1 VLWYTCAVVR
11 AAWLVVLCAWLAAGC
26 GYGFVRYG
34 GALGDVRS
42 VAVETL
48 QNDSHDPGVEFVVG
62 DALRREFLRRRGVRL
77 IENPAEADLVLS
89 GRVLPIRS
97 RARSLSSVGL
107 ALEYELTLS
116 LALDA
121 RRADG
126 SELEF
131 DRRALRET
139 ERYLA
144 SADVEALNKNRQE
157 ALRQA
162 AALLAGR
169 VYDALYETLVR

>member
-1 VLWYTCAVVR
+1 
-11 AAWLVVLCAWLAAGC
+11 VVLCAWWVAGC
-26 GYGFVRYG
+26 GYAFVRYG
-34 GALGDVRS
+34 GGLGEVRS
-42 VAVETL
+42 VAVNTPR
-48 QNDSHDPGVEFVVG
+48 NDSYEPGVEFVVA

-77 IENPAEADLVLS
+77 VENPHEADLVLS
-89 GRVLPIRS
+89 GRVLPIR
-97 RARSLSSVGL
+97 ARGRSFSSVIL
-107 ALEYELTLS
+107 ALEYELTL
-116 LALDA
+116 ALDLKA
-121 RRADG
+121 TKADG
-126 SELEF
+126 SEVEI
-131 DRRALRET
+131 DPRALRET